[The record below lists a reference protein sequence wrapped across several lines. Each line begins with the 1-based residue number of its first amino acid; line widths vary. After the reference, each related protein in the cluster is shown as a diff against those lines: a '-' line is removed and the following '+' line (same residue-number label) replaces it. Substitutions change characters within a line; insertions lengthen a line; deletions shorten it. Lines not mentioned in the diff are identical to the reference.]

1 VNIGSI
7 QIAQTA
13 PLVLQSF
20 GPAILKTAAAL
31 TTRGELNAFLFLL
44 NGVLNSSEVG
54 FPRLEMPESGNQ
66 AGDAPAPFGQST
78 GKDTVENKN
87 GAKDRRELQPMV
99 SHIPL
104 EPVPAMAGAPL
115 FAVVPQLE
123 TKHNASVIFLERLP
137 SSIEPESSAT
147 PPRVVSNGDAHPASA
162 LPVNAWGQF
171 GSARAH
177 DSDTRTG
184 RALPID
190 AALESL
196 TDVALALRISPK
208 DGGFQNAALVAERNG
223 TPWRSSIEPEPS
235 GPVAA
240 CRVFTDDVQHVAA
253 AQTPGSFT
261 PNPIVMDK
269 PLAGPS
275 DSSQIQSSLVQ
286 GEASGTWAQQDA
298 SNNESPVPAS
308 PTPAPTDAGGD
319 IPASINLRSA
329 PDMKPGFVEYRH
341 SLPANP
347 TVVPKNLNREGA
359 RPLDPSQIPEVA
371 RAGSSTSPPSAL
383 RQPTL
388 EPRSGPASAQ
398 TEDSSQ
404 EPRPVESRT
413 SETNAGAASEAR
425 QAAPKTIPPLQQ
437 ETRQPAIDC
446 AGQSRNSFLKQR
458 QDSPETR
465 AETKGLESLPAKPN
479 SAPMGRASTP
489 HESKPEIS
497 GMVSRGIVPRRI
509 VPPGIVS
516 SGNVSPGIV
525 SPGIVSRG
533 VVGNSI
539 RDIPSDR
546 VRANLPSASNPP
558 PETATKDLTPSQPV
572 RQISFKL
579 ADAASNNVNV
589 LFTEKAGRVEVA
601 VRTPDQNLT
610 KSLQAELGDLVTRL
624 DASGFRTE
632 TWAPTATH
640 HAPTSLAEPSNST
653 NSQGQPSSSGSWSG
667 NQQQQREHHEP
678 NQRQQPRWMAQLDE
692 SLTEEDKRI
701 ENE

>member
-7 QIAQTA
+7 QIAQTG
-13 PLVLQSF
+13 PLVLQSI
-20 GPAILKTAAAL
+20 GPEILKTPATL

-54 FPRLEMPESGNQ
+54 FPRLEVPQSGNQ
-66 AGDAPAPFGQST
+66 TADAPAPFGQST

-115 FAVVPQLE
+115 FVVVPQLE
-123 TKHNASVIFLERLP
+123 TKHNASVVFEERLP
-137 SSIEPESSAT
+137 FGIEPESSAT
-147 PPRVVSNGDAHPASA
+147 PPRAVANGDAHPASA
-162 LPVNAWGQF
+162 LPVNTWGQF

-190 AALESL
+190 APLESL

-208 DGGFQNAALVAERNG
+208 AGGFQNAALVAERNG

-235 GPVAA
+235 GPVVA
-240 CRVFTDDVQHVAA
+240 CRVFTDGVQDVAA

-261 PNPIVMDK
+261 PTPIVMDK

-286 GEASGTWAQQDA
+286 GVASGTWVQQDA

-308 PTPAPTDAGGD
+308 PTPAPTDAGGND

-341 SLPANP
+341 SSLANP
-347 TVVPKNLNREGA
+347 SVVPKNLNREGA
-359 RPLDPSQIPEVA
+359 RPLDSSQIPEVA
-371 RAGSSTSPPSAL
+371 RASSSTSPPSAL

-388 EPRSGPASAQ
+388 GPRSGLASAQ
-398 TEDSSQ
+398 PEDSSQ
-404 EPRPVESRT
+404 EPRPVASRT
-413 SETNAGAASEAR
+413 SETNAGAASEVR
-425 QAAPKTIPPLQQ
+425 QAAPETIPPLQQ

-446 AGQSRNSFLKQR
+446 AAQSRNSFLKPR
-458 QDSPETR
+458 QDSLETR
-465 AETKGLESLPAKPN
+465 AETKGLESLPSKPN

-489 HESKPEIS
+489 HENKPEIS
-497 GMVSRGIVPRRI
+497 GVVSPGIGSRGIGSP
-509 VPPGIVS
+509 
-516 SGNVSPGIV
+516 GNVSPGV
-525 SPGIVSRG
+525 VSRG
-533 VVGNSI
+533 VVGNNI
-539 RDIPSDR
+539 RDIPGDR
-546 VRANLPSASNPP
+546 ARANLPSGSNLP
-558 PETATKDLTPSQPV
+558 PETETKDLSPSQSV

-579 ADAASNNVNV
+579 GGAASNNVNV
-589 LFTEKAGRVEVA
+589 LFTEKAGKIEVA

-624 DASGFRTE
+624 DANGLRTE
-632 TWAPTATH
+632 TWAPTIAH
-640 HAPTSLAEPSNST
+640 HAPASMAEPSNFT
-653 NSQGQPSSSGSWSG
+653 NSQGQPSGSGSWSG
-667 NQQQQREHHEP
+667 NQQQQRERHES
-678 NQRQQPRWMAQLDE
+678 NQRQQPRWMTQLDE
-692 SLTEEDKRI
+692 LLTEEDKRI